1 MARLDLILDLS
12 AIVLGVLGTVFL
24 VREVSKAHEFE
35 KLSRDMATV
44 KEMMALFKSDIKE
57 FYVVSA
63 METFNKSRESMETLA
78 DSLGEDAIRKTA
90 EERSRTE
97 ERAGIYRQMGAL
109 YFPGSIT
116 TTQAAT
122 LDGFCIS
129 DGGCG
134 DSGNC
139 RPSETW
145 KISPVGQ
152 SSILL
157 PFEPEDKLWLGILSL
172 SVAWVSITLDAP
184 IISVGSDSLSST
196 IRLYPAFDGPIRSRL
211 KLYNGVLSSVYVQQT
226 ICILPLTKQTAGPF
240 TSRWLMRLRR

>member
-90 EERSRTE
+90 EEDPVLKSAPESIARWEHYTSPAQLLRRKRLLWT
-97 ERAGIYRQMGAL
+97 GFVFLMGA
-109 YFPGSIT
+109 
-116 TTQAAT
+116 AAIQVIAA
-122 LDGFCIS
+122 LAKHG
-129 DGGCG
+129 
-134 DSGNC
+134 
-139 RPSETW
+139 R
-145 KISPVGQ
+145 
-152 SSILL
+152 
-157 PFEPEDKLWLGILSL
+157 
-172 SVAWVSITLDAP
+172 
-184 IISVGSDSLSST
+184 
-196 IRLYPAFDGPIRSRL
+196 
-211 KLYNGVLSSVYVQQT
+211 
-226 ICILPLTKQTAGPF
+226 
-240 TSRWLMRLRR
+240 